1 MEAAKKRKMNWSAN
15 EINALVDGFVE
26 YQEVL
31 EGKLSNQL
39 TSKVKLEL
47 YENLTESI
55 NSQSLTQR
63 SVEEVK
69 KKLSDIKTDVR
80 QLERKRL
87 REARATGGGPAI
99 ADLKD
104 WQEKL
109 LSALPKVSIEG
120 FPGIDNFKVQTT
132 FNAEDKEL
140 SEDEERILAV
150 EEQKLALKEQKLE
163 IMRQQLQVQAD
174 IRDELHNINSFI
186 SSISNVTTLASC
198 NP

>member
-1 MEAAKKRKMNWSAN
+1 MEAAKKRKMHWSAN

-47 YENLTESI
+47 YEKLTESI

-80 QLERKRL
+80 QQERKIL
-87 REARATGGGPAI
+87 REARATRGGPAI
-99 ADLKD
+99 ADLND

-109 LSALPKVSIEG
+109 LSALPKVSNEG
-120 FPGIDNFKVQTT
+120 FPRIDNFKESPESSKFASTSSKRK
-132 FNAEDKEL
+132 NADVEKGSAPEKGRYGHGKVRFLGRTSTWCLYMEEL
-140 SEDEERILAV
+140 MNA
-150 EEQKLALKEQKLE
+150 
-163 IMRQQLQVQAD
+163 
-174 IRDELHNINSFI
+174 
-186 SSISNVTTLASC
+186 
-198 NP
+198 P

>member
-1 MEAAKKRKMNWSAN
+1 METAKKRKMNWSAN
-15 EINALVDGFVE
+15 EINA
-26 YQEVL
+26 
-31 EGKLSNQL
+31 
-39 TSKVKLEL
+39 
-47 YENLTESI
+47 I

-80 QLERKRL
+80 QQEIKRL
-87 REARATGGGPAI
+87 KEARATGGGPAI
-99 ADLKD
+99 ADPKD

-109 LSALPKVSIEG
+109 LSALPKVSIKG

-140 SEDEERILAV
+140 SKESPESSISASTSSKRKNADVEKGSAPEKDEERIFAV
-150 EEQKLALKEQKLE
+150 EEQTLALKEQTLE

-174 IRDELHNINSFI
+174 IRDELHNINSFF
-186 SSISNVTTLASC
+186 SSLSNVTTLASC

>member
-47 YENLTESI
+47 YENLTE
-55 NSQSLTQR
+55 R
-63 SVEEVK
+63 SVEEVR

-109 LSALPKVSIEG
+109 LSALPKVSIEC

-132 FNAEDKEL
+132 LNAEDKEL
-140 SEDEERILAV
+140 SKGI
-150 EEQKLALKEQKLE
+150 QPT
-163 IMRQQLQVQAD
+163 
-174 IRDELHNINSFI
+174 NSRSLGKHLIHF
-186 SSISNVTTLASC
+186 TT
-198 NP
+198 PI

>member
-39 TSKVKLEL
+39 TM
-47 YENLTESI
+47 
-55 NSQSLTQR
+55 
-63 SVEEVK
+63 EEVK
-69 KKLSDIKTDVR
+69 KKLSDIKTGVR
-80 QLERKRL
+80 QQERKRL

-120 FPGIDNFKVQTT
+120 LPGIDNFKVQTT

-140 SEDEERILAV
+140 SEDGTAS
-150 EEQKLALKEQKLE
+150 
-163 IMRQQLQVQAD
+163 LQEKAKKNCEK
-174 IRDELHNINSFI
+174 RK
-186 SSISNVTTLASC
+186 C
-198 NP
+198 N